1 MPAAKCCISE
11 LQCIVFL
18 FQLAHEAFKKA
29 QSLDPNY
36 VSCWIGQV
44 SRTVF
49 YNTCTEVQGILLN
62 T

>member
-1 MPAAKCCISE
+1 MTVCSLEGRECLLNVVFESFNV
-11 LQCIVFL
+11 LSFL

-44 SRTVF
+44 CRT
-49 YNTCTEVQGILLN
+49 
-62 T
+62 